1 MKANHLLNG
10 RLNRPSLSKTS
21 LTLILGALAA
31 VALVGSSQAQVEF
44 SDSFESYADQAAF
57 ATAWSTANTTLVL
70 TTTNR
75 STPSGANSI
84 FQGTAAASSYKAFT
98 NSINSSKLY
107 YRAYFYDAVAS
118 RSTCR
123 VEGYTGGTYGANVTQ
138 LLAIGR
144 YNTISG
150 SKYYG
155 RQAYGGTG
163 TGEGAS
169 AAVSSWFQLGGAANT
184 SGGWHK
190 AEIVGGPD
198 PSGTATIR
206 FRYYIDGVLGGCS
219 YQSSDREFNFVVL
232 GSGLTLTGTGQWFD
246 SVVAEALQMIPEITT
261 QPMAQ
266 TVNELQPV
274 TFTIVTTNSVATNTY
289 ALNTLKYQWQTNQ
302 VDIPGATASSYSI
315 AITRLTDQA
324 NYRCIVTDAYG
335 SQQTASDEVY
345 LTVNTI
351 QAPVIDVAPLGAIL
365 NPGSDVTFTVTAHG
379 DAPLHYIWRLNGA
392 DVAYTDT
399 DNTYTLYGVTTNNA
413 GLYTCVVTNGAGAA
427 TSAPPAALTVNVPP
441 VLTSATNQSV
451 AVNTKVSIRMRATDD
466 LSFESI
472 PFQDFEAYGNGSHVM
487 FCQPSFSGTT
497 GANIDSSQA
506 NFTYVTNGFPA
517 GHGGAHALTAR
528 WTWTNTPPGSLRL
541 TTASSGVSLGGSPII
556 SFTNRLRF
564 DFDIYRDRDLQ
575 VGLGVRETSP
585 TGAIGTTDP
594 SATTGTTIEWVGVTS
609 STPSRTAYANT
620 WTALE
625 FDPLTDPIQSAY
637 GSGNGVLS
645 STTGKGALE
654 HLYLLPVD
662 NAPNPYVLY
671 LDNFVAVAYHPIMF
685 SLESG
690 PSGAAIDEYS
700 GVITWAP
707 TALGDSGF
715 TVIATDYLGL
725 TATNTFTISVIN
737 PAVSV
742 TISNIIGTTL
752 TYGGG
757 SGAKFV
763 LLKSPA
769 ANAPLSGWT
778 RVATNTVTPSTFT
791 ITTGSA
797 QEFYSIKS
805 E

>member
-1 MKANHLLNG
+1 MTKPN
-10 RLNRPSLSKTS
+10 
-21 LTLILGALAA
+21 LTLIVGALAA
-31 VALVGSSQAQVEF
+31 VALVGTSQAQIEF

-57 ATAWSTANTTLVL
+57 ATAWSTANTALAL

-98 NSINSSKLY
+98 NSITSSKLY
-107 YRAYFYDAVAS
+107 YRAYFYDAGAS

-123 VEGYTGGTYGANVTQ
+123 VEGYTGGTYGTSATQ

-144 YNTISG
+144 YNNITG

-163 TGEGAS
+163 TGGAPITGEGATAPTS
-169 AAVSSWFQLGGAANT
+169 TWFQLGGAANT

-219 YQSSDREFNFVVL
+219 YQSSDREFNFAVL
-232 GSGLTLTGTGQWFD
+232 GSGSTLTGTGQWFD
-246 SVVAEALQMIPEITT
+246 SVLAEALQMIPEITT
-261 QPMAQ
+261 QPIAQ

-274 TFTIVTTNSVATNTY
+274 TFTVVATNSVATNTY

-302 VDIPGATASSYSI
+302 VDIPRATNSSYSI
-315 AITRLTDQA
+315 AITHFTDQA
-324 NYRCIVTDAYG
+324 YYRCIVTDAYG

-345 LTVNTI
+345 LTVNAI
-351 QAPVIDVAPLGAIL
+351 QAPVIDVALVGAIV
-365 NPGSDVTFTVTAHG
+365 NRGSDVTFTVTAHG
-379 DAPLHYIWRLNGA
+379 DAPLHYIWRFNGA

-413 GLYTCVVTNGAGAA
+413 GPYTCVVTNDAGAA
-427 TSAPPAALTVNVPP
+427 TSAPPAVLSVNMPP

-451 AVNTKVSIRMRATDD
+451 AVNTRVSIRMRATDD
-466 LSFESI
+466 FSSESI
-472 PFQDFEAYGNGSHVM
+472 PFQDFETNGNGSYVM
-487 FCQPSFSGTT
+487 FCKPSFSGTT

-506 NFTYVTNGFPA
+506 NFSYVTNGFPA
-517 GHGGAHALTAR
+517 GHGGARALTSR

-541 TTASSGVSLGGSPII
+541 TTASSGVTLGGSPII

-564 DFDIYRDRDLQ
+564 DICCDRDLQ

-594 SATTGTTIEWVGVTS
+594 SATTGTTLEWVGVTS

-620 WTALE
+620 WTTLE
-625 FDPLTDPIQSAY
+625 FDPLTDPIQAAY

-671 LDNFVAVAYHPIMF
+671 LDNFVAVAYHPITF

-715 TVIATDYLGL
+715 IVIATDYLGL
-725 TATNTFTISVIN
+725 TATNTFTVSVIN

-778 RVATNTVTPSTFT
+778 RVATNTVTPGTFT

>member
-1 MKANHLLNG
+1 
-10 RLNRPSLSKTS
+10 
-21 LTLILGALAA
+21 
-31 VALVGSSQAQVEF
+31 
-44 SDSFESYADQAAF
+44 
-57 ATAWSTANTTLVL
+57 
-70 TTTNR
+70 
-75 STPSGANSI
+75 
-84 FQGTAAASSYKAFT
+84 
-98 NSINSSKLY
+98 
-107 YRAYFYDAVAS
+107 
-118 RSTCR
+118 
-123 VEGYTGGTYGANVTQ
+123 
-138 LLAIGR
+138 
-144 YNTISG
+144 
-150 SKYYG
+150 
-155 RQAYGGTG
+155 
-163 TGEGAS
+163 
-169 AAVSSWFQLGGAANT
+169 
-184 SGGWHK
+184 
-190 AEIVGGPD
+190 
-198 PSGTATIR
+198 
-206 FRYYIDGVLGGCS
+206 
-219 YQSSDREFNFVVL
+219 
-232 GSGLTLTGTGQWFD
+232 
-246 SVVAEALQMIPEITT
+246 
-261 QPMAQ
+261 
-266 TVNELQPV
+266 
-274 TFTIVTTNSVATNTY
+274 
-289 ALNTLKYQWQTNQ
+289 
-302 VDIPGATASSYSI
+302 
-315 AITRLTDQA
+315 
-324 NYRCIVTDAYG
+324 
-335 SQQTASDEVY
+335 
-345 LTVNTI
+345 
-351 QAPVIDVAPLGAIL
+351 
-365 NPGSDVTFTVTAHG
+365 
-379 DAPLHYIWRLNGA
+379 
-392 DVAYTDT
+392 
-399 DNTYTLYGVTTNNA
+399 
-413 GLYTCVVTNGAGAA
+413 
-427 TSAPPAALTVNVPP
+427 
-441 VLTSATNQSV
+441 V

-472 PFQDFEAYGNGSHVM
+472 PFQDFETYGNGSHVM

-517 GHGGAHALTAR
+517 GHGGAHALTAC

-541 TTASSGVSLGGSPII
+541 TTASTGGGVSLGGSPII

-564 DFDIYRDRDLQ
+564 DIYCDRDLQ

-594 SATTGTTIEWVGVTS
+594 SATTGTTMEWVGVTS

-620 WTALE
+620 WTTLE

-671 LDNFVAVAYHPIMF
+671 LDNFVAVAYHPITF

-725 TATNTFTISVIN
+725 TTTNTFTVSVIN

-757 SGAKFV
+757 SGGKFV
-763 LLKSPA
+763 LLKSSA

-778 RVATNTVTPSTFT
+778 RVATNTVTPSTFI